1 MNLSTF
7 DAFKRLKAADAL
19 ELGPAE
25 LRRLQKTLAGI
36 AADVFSCCARHGLV
50 CTVGGGTALGTLR
63 HGGFIPWDDD
73 VDLNMPRADYERFA
87 EAFVR
92 DCGDRYWLQSPSATK
107 GFGLAFVRIRRK
119 GTSVVTRE
127 DLANGQ
133 QECGAFV
140 DLFIIE
146 NTFDNALLRNL
157 HGVGSLALG
166 FAYSCRKAFFERRLL
181 RRLAGADVALS
192 GALRVKRVIGGLLA
206 FASLDAWTRLWDWWN
221 RLCRNG
227 RSRLVTVPVG
237 RRHYFGELAP
247 RAEMCETRDAVFE
260 GIAVKAP
267 AGAETYM
274 ARLYGPDWMTPPPEA
289 SREKHVVLPPFYLE
303 PESRPGGLRVLVAA
317 HKPYPMPKDP
327 AYLPL
332 FVGAEKVGTGPIN
345 SGTVP
350 SGWGTVPS
358 GWARDDEGENI
369 SAKNPS
375 YCELTGVYWAWKNL
389 KADAVGLVHYRRLFA
404 SSVGTGPAMWWDFS
418 SLLNE
423 NDAILPKKRNYFI
436 ETTRSQYAHAH
447 HGKDLDILRE
457 EISERCPEFLA
468 AFDAAMA
475 STRGHRFNMF
485 VMKRPLFDEYCAWLF
500 GILEGVEKRIDMAGY
515 SDYDKRVIGFLA
527 ERLLDVWVMTKKVK
541 YAELPVLHLE
551 SQHWPRKAFAF
562 LVRKFRCRRK

>member
-87 EAFVR
+87 EAFAR
-92 DCGDRYWLQSPSATK
+92 DCGDRYWIHSPEKTK
-107 GFGLAFVRIRRK
+107 GLGLAFVRIRRK

-127 DLANGQ
+127 DLANGR

-146 NTFDNALLRNL
+146 NAFDNALLRNL

-181 RRLAGADVALS
+181 RRLAGADAALS

-206 FASLDAWTRLWDWWN
+206 FASLDAWTRLWDRWN

-227 RSRLVTVPVG
+227 RSRFVTVPVG
-237 RRHYFGELAP
+237 RRHYFGELSP
-247 RAEMCETRDAVFE
+247 RAEMCETRDAMFE
-260 GIAVKAP
+260 DIAVKAP

-289 SREKHVVLPPFYLE
+289 SRAKLRAILHVVNVLPSCGIALVTAMILLFRVNIERFKLVRRSRKTSSTGSSPLLLSNLSS
-303 PESRPGGLRVLVAA
+303 ESS
-317 HKPYPMPKDP
+317 
-327 AYLPL
+327 
-332 FVGAEKVGTGPIN
+332 N
-345 SGTVP
+345 SGMDPKT
-350 SGWGTVPS
+350 GTESPKAWEIWEMSVTLLLMETRMNEIRAAN
-358 GWARDDEGENI
+358 AR
-369 SAKNPS
+369 PPM
-375 YCELTGVYWAWKNL
+375 
-389 KADAVGLVHYRRLFA
+389 KA
-404 SSVGTGPAMWWDFS
+404 
-418 SLLNE
+418 
-423 NDAILPKKRNYFI
+423 
-436 ETTRSQYAHAH
+436 
-447 HGKDLDILRE
+447 
-457 EISERCPEFLA
+457 SERTF
-468 AFDAAMA
+468 
-475 STRGHRFNMF
+475 
-485 VMKRPLFDEYCAWLF
+485 F
-500 GILEGVEKRIDMAGY
+500 GCGKTG
-515 SDYDKRVIGFLA
+515 
-527 ERLLDVWVMTKKVK
+527 RLLCVASLILLM
-541 YAELPVLHLE
+541 L
-551 SQHWPRKAFAF
+551 
-562 LVRKFRCRRK
+562 